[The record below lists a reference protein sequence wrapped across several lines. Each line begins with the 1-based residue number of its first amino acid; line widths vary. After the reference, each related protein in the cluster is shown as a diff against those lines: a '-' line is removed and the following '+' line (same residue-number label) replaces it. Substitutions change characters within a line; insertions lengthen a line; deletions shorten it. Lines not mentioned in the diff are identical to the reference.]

1 MSEPAVEAKI
11 EQALYPVEEA
21 PVEEPVA
28 EVEQAPM
35 EEVETT
41 DAVVEEDEQPVPQEE
56 VEPQEEE
63 QPEEEV
69 ETLAAVLGLAD
80 EQVDIKEDGAVLINA
95 VVDGEQVQV
104 PFQDIIESNQ
114 GKEFVAKRS
123 EEIIAQKAQLEEEIT
138 TARQTAEQKLQQMQT
153 VSQLMEKELLTEYN
167 QHNWSELSRTNPA
180 EYHRLREM
188 YTQKAHRIKDLQKTL
203 TEESQMQQQELMKQN
218 QAKFAQVIES
228 ETEKLLA
235 ANPTWHNP
243 QIRDKE
249 MAQLRDFLKT
259 SYGYSEEE
267 INQVVD
273 SRLVKLIQDAYK
285 NRAPAATVKGKKVA
299 PSFQAPAAGRVAAAA
314 NARAAKAKKA
324 ALRKSGSTSALTS
337 VLLDRV

>member
-1 MSEPAVEAKI
+1 MSEAVEAKI

-28 EVEQAPM
+28 EVEKAPM
-35 EEVETT
+35 EEVDTT

-63 QPEEEV
+63 AEPEEEV
-69 ETLAAVLGLAD
+69 ETLAAVLGLTE

-95 VVDGEQVQV
+95 VVDGDQVQV
-104 PFQDIIESNQ
+104 PFQDIIAAYQ

-123 EEIIAQKAQLEEEIT
+123 EEIIAQKAKLEEEIT
-138 TARQTAEQKLQQMQT
+138 TARQAAEQKLGQMQT

-203 TEESQMQQQELMKQN
+203 TEEGQMQQQEMMKQN
-218 QAKFAQVIES
+218 QAKFSQVIES

-249 MAQLRDFLKT
+249 MAQLRDFLKS
-259 SYGYSEEE
+259 SYGYSEDE

-285 NRAPAATVKGKKVA
+285 NRAPAETVKGKKVA

-314 NARAAKAKKA
+314 NARAAKARKA
-324 ALRKSGSTSALTS
+324 ALRKSGSTAALTS